1 MTDLLKLLSKFE
13 NVNNQENDVAYYR
26 THVPWEAPLAYLNII
41 YKPAD
46 PTTLESVSDEMRIPK
61 PWKEFLATTNGAVL
75 FSSYL
80 YVFGVVDPRQLLDR
94 SDPFRLPPMNL
105 EKLSRG
111 LTLDRQQY
119 LQIGSYGQD
128 GSLVC
133 LDRQRNT
140 VAALHKG
147 SKTAYA
153 SWPSSEEWLNLEV
166 KRIADLFDSRGKLL
180 TDGDATLP
188 SRKV

>member
-26 THVPWEAPLAYLNII
+26 THVPWVAELAYLNIV

-46 PTTLESVSDEMRIPK
+46 PTTLESVSAEMRIPK
-61 PWKEFLATTNGAVL
+61 PWKEFLATTNGARL
-75 FSSYL
+75 FSAYL
-80 YVFGVVDPRQLLDR
+80 YIYGVVDPGTLLDR
-94 SDPFRLPPMNL
+94 SDPFRLPTINL
-105 EKLSRG
+105 ERTNRG

-119 LQIGSYGQD
+119 LEIGSYGQD

-133 LDRQRNT
+133 LDRERNT
-140 VAALHKG
+140 VQVFHRG

-166 KRIADLFDSRGKLL
+166 QRLADLFDSRGKLL

-188 SRKV
+188 SRRV